1 MENEEF
7 LLDESFKL
15 TDPDTGEEFEKNDA
29 ALKKYFN
36 EFNDIY
42 FGGKL

>member
-15 TDPDTGEEFEKNDA
+15 TDPDTGEEFERMMKH
-29 ALKKYFN
+29 
-36 EFNDIY
+36 
-42 FGGKL
+42 